1 MQTDDELYQAFLQGD
16 ISAMDTLALRHRVH
30 LMTYLNTILHS
41 HEDAE
46 DMTMEAFARIMAKR
60 PNITAGSFRAYLYQT
75 ARHLAFRFMR
85 KYRLEHTGL
94 DELEIPEYRTAEDT
108 VLDAEKG
115 RILHR
120 CLSQMED
127 TVREALWLIYF
138 ENMSY
143 MQAAKIMRVTNK
155 KIDNLLTKGKRL
167 LRAELEK
174 EGITD
179 AE

>member
-108 VLDAEKG
+108 V
-115 RILHR
+115 
-120 CLSQMED
+120 
-127 TVREALWLIYF
+127 REALWLIYF